1 MVDDVNQVK
10 LMDINNVENQVV
22 KILPAHWDRIPA
34 CKRKGNLRLKKIY
47 VCLSFL
53 VLGISSYCQSINEL
67 RREKEKSSQEI
78 EYINHL
84 LKETDK
90 NTKTSINR
98 LTILDRKIRLQEG
111 LISNINSELNYLDST
126 INRSSRNLD
135 SLNADLN
142 QIKDR
147 YAGMIRYARRNQDL
161 NNQFV
166 FLLSAEDFNQ
176 AYKRFSYLKQYADYR
191 KTQVEEIKGLKE
203 KLGQLVEDLNKKKSS
218 KEELL
223 SSKRSQSDLYAK
235 QKADQKEY
243 YVQLQK
249 KEKDLRKKL
258 ENQQKIAAKLELEIE
273 KIIAEEARKT
283 AARAAK
289 TPGIRSSPEQKILSD
304 DFSMNKGK
312 LPWPLQRGLITD
324 HFGEHSDLVLKHV
337 IKKNSGIDITTQSG
351 AKARAVF
358 KGEITKVLAIPGGNM
373 AVILRHGSYLTV
385 YSNLASVSVRV
396 GQKVDTKQ
404 EIGTVFTDKED
415 DNKTVLK
422 FQLWYE
428 NNKLDPEKW
437 ISM

>member
-1 MVDDVNQVK
+1 MMKIKRWYFSRKIGTDDTNIEKKVY
-10 LMDINNVENQVV
+10 
-22 KILPAHWDRIPA
+22 
-34 CKRKGNLRLKKIY
+34 LRMKKIF

-53 VLGISSYCQSINEL
+53 VLVISSYGQSINDL
-67 RREKEKSSQEI
+67 RKEKEKTGQEI

-84 LKETDK
+84 LKETDR
-90 NTKTSINR
+90 NAKTSINR
-98 LTILDRKIRLQEG
+98 LAVLEKKIRLQES

-126 INRSSRNLD
+126 ISRSSRNLD
-135 SLNADLN
+135 SLNADLDL
-142 QIKDR
+142 IKNR

-161 NNQFV
+161 NNQLV

-176 AYKRFSYLKQYADYR
+176 AYKRFAYLKQYADYR
-191 KTQVEEIKGLKE
+191 KTQVAEINELKE
-203 KLGQLVEDLNKKKSS
+203 KLGQLVADLSRKKSDQQQ
-218 KEELL
+218 LL
-223 SSKRSQSDLYAK
+223 SSKRNQSDLYAK

-243 YVQLQK
+243 YATLQK
-249 KEKDLRKKL
+249 NEKDLRKKL

-289 TPGIRSSPEQKILSD
+289 TPGIKPSPEQKNLSD
-304 DFSMNKGK
+304 DFAMNKGK
-312 LPWPLQRGLITD
+312 LPWPLQKGLITD
-324 HFGEHSDLVLKHV
+324 HFGEHADMVLKHV
-337 IKKNSGIDITTQSG
+337 IRRNSGIDITTQAGS
-351 AKARAVF
+351 KARAVF
-358 KGEITKVLAIPGGNM
+358 KGEVSKVLQNIGGNM
-373 AVILRHGSYLTV
+373 AIILRHGSYLTV

-404 EIGTVFTDKED
+404 EIGTVFTDSED

-437 ISM
+437 ISR